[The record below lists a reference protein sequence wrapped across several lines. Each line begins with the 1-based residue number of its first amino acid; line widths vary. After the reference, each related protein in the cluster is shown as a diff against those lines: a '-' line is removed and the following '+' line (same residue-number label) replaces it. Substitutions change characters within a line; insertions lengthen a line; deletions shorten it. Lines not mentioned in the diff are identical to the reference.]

1 MSLYQIVTLP
11 HKLVRVCYARLAV
24 LHTNPFSLTGAKG
37 LKGSRAKGLKGY
49 RAQGL
54 KSSRAKALKG
64 SING

>member
-24 LHTNPFSLTGAKG
+24 LYQPMAKG

-54 KSSRAKALKG
+54 KSSRAKGL